1 METFMERII
10 ETDRRAR
17 EVIEKALAQREGDLA
32 AARKQAQEE
41 VRKRTEALRAE
52 MDTIDREAGKSRA
65 QSAQEADREYLSAK
79 HALDAA
85 FEEKRED
92 WLKRI
97 CSRAAGL

>member
-41 VRKRTEALRAE
+41 VHKRTEALGAV
-52 MDTIDREAGKSRA
+52 MGTIGREAGESRA
-65 QSAQEADREYLSAK
+65 QGAQGGDRGSLSA
-79 HALDAA
+79 
-85 FEEKRED
+85 
-92 WLKRI
+92 
-97 CSRAAGL
+97 